1 MLEKIIEA
9 LKTADDVETLNNAK
23 EINIKVIDGN
33 SIEIEA
39 EFCDEEKAVQ
49 KTDCECENHCQ
60 DCECETK
67 NVTRTDVIEK
77 ITELVVMMQELERS
91 EGIGTIELRTLNDA
105 VFEGSMLTNLDFY
118 VQILRR

>member
-49 KTDCECENHCQ
+49 KT